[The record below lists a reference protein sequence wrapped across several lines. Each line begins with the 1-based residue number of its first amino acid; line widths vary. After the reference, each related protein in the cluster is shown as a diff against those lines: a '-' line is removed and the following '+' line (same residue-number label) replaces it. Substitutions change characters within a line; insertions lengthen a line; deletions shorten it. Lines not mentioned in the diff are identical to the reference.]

1 VATGL
6 VDDECPL
13 SLGRETT
20 VEPISLGV
28 IAAALIAKALDRAE
42 DGVLDATTRALSKL
56 VGWVR
61 GKFSGDASDALARV
75 EDAPDS
81 PKRLTALATTIDQRA
96 QSDEGFRSE
105 LQALVRDAE
114 RDGVDVAAVT
124 QQAWGN
130 QNVQVANAS
139 GADIQVTYGHPAPN

>member
-1 VATGL
+1 M
-6 VDDECPL
+6 
-13 SLGRETT
+13 
-20 VEPISLGV
+20 EPISIGV
-28 IAAALIAKALDRAE
+28 IAAALIAEALDRAE
-42 DGVLDATTRALSKL
+42 DGVVDATTRALSKL

-61 GKFSGDASDALARV
+61 GKFAGDASVVLARV

-81 PKRLTALATTIDQRA
+81 PKRLTALAAAIDQRA
-96 QSDEGFRSE
+96 GSDEGFRSE

-139 GADIQVTYGHPAPN
+139 GADIRVSYGGPAPS